1 MLQTKIYHKICI
13 KRNYDVLSWRPTG
26 FMLCFSHVNAIFQ
39 SIFHSF
45 IQNLLHA
52 KVGNLVFIICSLLVR
67 MNYVTDK
74 LKGE

>member
-1 MLQTKIYHKICI
+1 
-13 KRNYDVLSWRPTG
+13 
-26 FMLCFSHVNAIFQ
+26 MLCFSHVNAIFQ